1 MRLRFLLATAAG
13 AALLAGC
20 NTQAPSTEMSE
31 TMSERAASQPHAT
44 DAKESNA
51 PTLTPPKAKRELL
64 TTEQVGRSRTDAYAW
79 MKDENWQKVMRD
91 PSVLRDDIREYL
103 EAENAY
109 TDAVLEA
116 PTEALRETLL
126 KEMRGR
132 IKEDDS
138 SVPQKDGPF
147 AYYVRYREGG
157 EYPIY
162 VRRPADQ
169 AFDDNAPETVLFDG
183 DAEAEGESYFSI
195 RALEP
200 SPDHKFLATAIDTQ
214 GSEYY
219 TIRVRNI
226 ETGKPVGGPIEGTYG
241 ALVWGTGEQML
252 YWVERDDNGRP
263 TAVFQRNLETGA
275 DVEIYREEDAGFF
288 VGISMTES
296 EDYILIETGGHTSGE
311 VWFFAA
317 DATRPE
323 PELIAPRKADEEY
336 DVTHWDGDFY
346 ILTNADGAVDF
357 KLMRAPIEAPGRDN
371 WETVIPHRPG
381 TLMLGLDAYRDHLVR
396 LERENA
402 LPRIVIREREGGS
415 EHEISMEE
423 DAYALGLGSGEYNST
438 QMRFVYESPARPE
451 ETYDY
456 DMETR
461 ERLLRKTQ
469 EVPSGHN
476 GEDYAVERIMVPSWD
491 GAEVPVTILRRAST
505 PVDGSAPLLLYGYG
519 SYGMTIPA
527 SFSTTR
533 LSLVDRG
540 FIYATAHIR
549 GSQAKGYQWYLD
561 GKLDKKE
568 NTFKDFVS
576 AGRYLV
582 DNGYG
587 KAGNVVAMGGSAGG
601 LLMGAVANMD
611 PELFSGIIAVVPF
624 VDVMN
629 TMSDESLPLT
639 PPEWPEWGNPLTSAE
654 DYDTI
659 LAYSPYD
666 NVTDRN
672 YPSMLI
678 TGGLSDPRVTYW
690 EPAKWAA
697 QLRHEAAD
705 GGPYFLKI
713 NMDAG
718 HGGSTGR
725 FEGLKETA
733 LEYAFALAAAG
744 QVDALNLSRAQ
755 AGSAAE

>member
-1 MRLRFLLATAAG
+1 MRLSLLLASVATG
-13 AALLAGC
+13 ALAPVC
-20 NTQAPSTEMSE
+20 AIAQTPDDTSPTRTETPEMSASE
-31 TMSERAASQPHAT
+31 TQSAT
-44 DAKESNA
+44 AGVA
-51 PTLTPPKAKRELL
+51 VPPAAKRDPV
-64 TTEQVGRSRTDAYAW
+64 TTEQVGRTRTDDYAW
-79 MKDENWQKVMRD
+79 MKDENWQQVMRD
-91 PSVLRDDIREYL
+91 PSILRQDIREYL

-109 TDAVLEA
+109 TKASLED
-116 PTEALRETLL
+116 PTESLRETLVS
-126 KEMRGR
+126 EMRAR

-138 SVPQKDGPF
+138 SVPEKDGPY
-147 AYYVRYREGG
+147 AYYTRYREGG
-157 EYPIY
+157 EYPVY
-162 VRRPADQ
+162 ARRDAGK
-169 AFDDNAPETVLFDG
+169 AFDESAAETILFDG
-183 DAEAEGESYFSI
+183 DKEAEGETYFSI
-195 RALEP
+195 RGLDP
-200 SPDHKFLATAIDTQ
+200 SPDHKLLASAIDTQ

-226 ETGKPVGGPIEGTYG
+226 ETGKPVGEPIEGTYG
-241 ALVWGTGEQML
+241 AFVWGADSNLL

-263 TAVFQRNLETGA
+263 TAVFQRNLETGE
-275 DVEIYREEDAGFF
+275 DVEIYREPDAGFF
-288 VGISMTES
+288 VGVSKTES
-296 EDYILIETGGHTSGE
+296 EEFILIETGGHTSGE
-311 VWFFAA
+311 VWFFPA
-317 DATRPE
+317 DAASPE
-323 PELIAPRKADEEY
+323 PKLIAERKPDEEY
-336 DVTHWDGDFY
+336 SVTHWDGDFY

-357 KLMRAPIEAPGRDN
+357 KLMKAPIDAPGREN

-381 TLMLGLDAYRDHLVR
+381 TLMLGLDAYQDYLVR
-396 LERENA
+396 IERENA
-402 LPRIVIREREGGS
+402 LPRIVIRERESGN
-415 EHEISMEE
+415 EHAIAMDEE
-423 DAYALGLGSGEYNST
+423 AYSLGLGSGEYTSSV
-438 QMRFVYESPARPE
+438 MRFDYESPARPE

-456 DMETR
+456 DMASR
-461 ERLLRKTQ
+461 ERFLRKTQ

-476 GEDYAVERIMVPSWD
+476 PDDYVVERLMAPAWD
-491 GAEVPVTILRRAST
+491 GEEIPVTILRRADT

-519 SYGMTIPA
+519 SYGITIPA
-527 SFSTTR
+527 SFSTNR

-540 FIYATAHIR
+540 FIYAIAHIR

-561 GKLDKKE
+561 GKLEKKE
-568 NTFKDFVS
+568 NTFKDFLS
-576 AGRYLV
+576 AGHHLV
-582 DNGYG
+582 DKGYG
-587 KAGNVVAMGGSAGG
+587 EAGNVVAMGGSAGG

-639 PPEWPEWGNPLTSAE
+639 PPEWPEWGNPLTSGE

-666 NVTDRN
+666 NVADRP
-672 YPSMLI
+672 YPAMLI

-697 QLRHEAAD
+697 RLRHEAPK
-705 GGPYFLKI
+705 GGPYYLRI

-744 QVDALNLSRAQ
+744 KADGIDLSRQ
-755 AGSAAE
+755 AKTD